1 MVCLFALPFVL
12 KFIFINAL
20 TYFFTR
26 LQSCAESGR
35 CGCSL
40 LPLLMAQMDDVWVQL
55 LLAATLWMMPHTG
68 AVPAAVLPP
77 GSTELLNMTGAGAQ
91 TDSRMLTGAVSAPC
105 SRQKRALSDGE
116 INALLDYHNRVRSQV
131 FPPAANMELM
141 VRKHCA
147 VKWTNNN

>member
-1 MVCLFALPFVL
+1 MYWNQGCFEV
-12 KFIFINAL
+12 
-20 TYFFTR
+20 FFTP
-26 LQSCAESGR
+26 LQSCAESGW

-40 LPLLMAQMDDVWVQL
+40 LLLLMAQMDDVCVQL

-68 AVPAAVLPP
+68 AVPAAVQLP

-91 TDSRMLTGAVSAPC
+91 TDSR

-131 FPPAANMELM
+131 FPPAANMELTL
-141 VRKHCA
+141 RKCCA
-147 VKWTNNN
+147 VKWSNNN